1 MHTLQMMGSGLRQ
14 SLRVM
19 SRNKVGFA
27 GFMVTM
33 LIVLLAIV
41 GPYLK
46 PLDRTAKVEK
56 IYMPPSIEHPLGT
69 DYMGRDI
76 LSQILHGG
84 REVIYV
90 AFLTGV
96 LVVLVAVTL
105 GALAALLGGW
115 VDTLVVGAGDLV
127 LTIPTFPLLLVL
139 AGFVRLNN
147 PASLAVILA
156 AVGWGALM
164 RAIRAQVLSLKERD
178 YVQAAVNLG
187 LPTSHLLFKEIL
199 PNMMSYVSIQ
209 FILAMTGAVYA
220 QVGLIFLGII
230 PLATH
235 NWGVMLTLAWNQGA
249 IFSKDSSWYLLMPI
263 AMIVLLQFSLVS
275 MTRSLDELFNPRLR
289 VGE

>member
-1 MHTLQMMGSGLRQ
+1 MSALRLLASSLLN
-14 SLRVM
+14 SLRIM
-19 SRNKVGFA
+19 SRNRVGFA
-27 GFMVTM
+27 GFVVTI
-33 LIVLLAIV
+33 LIVLTAYIAPHIV
-41 GPYLK
+41 
-46 PLDRTAKVEK
+46 PLDRQAKVDQ
-56 IYMPPSIEHPLGT
+56 IYMPPSLQNPMGT
-69 DYMGRDI
+69 DYQGRDN
-76 LSQILHGG
+76 LSQILNGG

-90 AFLTGV
+90 AFLAGV
-96 LVVLVAVTL
+96 MTVTIAVTL
-105 GALAALLGGW
+105 GAGAALLGGW
-115 VDTLVVGAGDLV
+115 VDTLVVGLGDIV

-139 AGFVRLNN
+139 AGFLRLNS

-156 AVGWGALM
+156 LVGWGALM

-178 YVQAAVNLG
+178 YVQAASSLG

-209 FILAMTGAVYA
+209 FVLSMTNAIYS

-230 PLATH
+230 PMASH

-249 IFSKDSSWYLLMPI
+249 VFSKDSMWYLMMPI
-263 AMIVLLQFSLVS
+263 TMIVLLQFSLVS